1 MYSKIGSR
9 PWRIETRLTLWFGV
23 AACALAGAVA
33 GANYWLLETQR
44 TQDADEWMAGT
55 AQSLHKKP
63 DKTTVGDLGW
73 GDDDLMIRVIGPD
86 GQVRFE
92 SPAMDRLLAP
102 DTFPEPSAV
111 GTDWSGDG
119 KWYRLLSYRIDGWTY
134 QLASD
139 QTHDQDLFARYRQ
152 NLLFAIV
159 PTVAL
164 GLVGGYVLAR
174 RGLRPLRE
182 VTAAVR
188 VVSPSRLGDRIPV
201 AALPAELLALAD
213 AFNGVMDRL
222 QEAFTRLDQFSADIA
237 HELRTPVHNLRG
249 GVEVAMARDR
259 TPAEYRR
266 TLDGVLAEAD
276 RLNRLIDRL
285 LLLARIEDPRRAL
298 SLEPTDISG
307 ELDAIR
313 EFFDPSAA
321 AAQVAVRVDAP
332 AGLSA
337 WLDRALLQRAMS
349 NLVGNALAHT
359 PAGGTVTLSAA
370 AGPAEITLAV
380 ADTGT
385 GISAEDLPRL
395 FDRYHRSARAKADG
409 RGVGLGL
416 AIVQRVVELHGG
428 VVAVESEPGRGTT
441 IRLTFPGRPEH
452 DTDVIFVPRS

>member
-1 MYSKIGSR
+1 G
-9 PWRIETRLTLWFGV
+9 
-23 AACALAGAVA
+23 
-33 GANYWLLETQR
+33 
-44 TQDADEWMAGT
+44 
-55 AQSLHKKP
+55 
-63 DKTTVGDLGW
+63 
-73 GDDDLMIRVIGPD
+73 
-86 GQVRFE
+86 
-92 SPAMDRLLAP
+92 
-102 DTFPEPSAV
+102 
-111 GTDWSGDG
+111 
-119 KWYRLLSYRIDGWTY
+119 
-134 QLASD
+134 
-139 QTHDQDLFARYRQ
+139 LFARYRQ
-152 NLLFAIV
+152 NLLFAVV

-188 VVSPSRLGDRIPV
+188 VVSPGRLGDRIPV
-201 AALPAELLALAD
+201 AALPAELRALAD
-213 AFNGVMDRL
+213 AVHGRVERPQEGV
-222 QEAFTRLDQFSADIA
+222 TRLDQFSADIA

-249 GVEVAMARDR
+249 GVEVAMSRDR

-298 SLEPTDISG
+298 ALEPTDIPG

-313 EFFDPSAA
+313 EFFDPAAA
-321 AAQVAVRVDAP
+321 AAQVAVRVDVP
-332 AGLSA
+332 AGLTA
-337 WLDRALLQRAMS
+337 RLDRALLQRAVS
-349 NLVGNALAHT
+349 NLVGNAPAHP
-359 PAGGTVTLSAA
+359 PAGGTAPLSAA
-370 AGPAEITLAV
+370 ASPAGTTLAV

-428 VVAVESEPGRGTT
+428 MVAVESEPGRGTT
-441 IRLTFPGRPEH
+441 IRLTFPGPTEH
-452 DTDVIFVPRS
+452 

>member
-1 MYSKIGSR
+1 MSSKIGGR
-9 PWRIETRLTLWFGV
+9 PWPIETRLALWFGV

-44 TQDADEWMAGT
+44 AQDADGWLAGT
-55 AQSLHKKP
+55 AEYLHSKP
-63 DKTTVGDLGW
+63 DKTAARDLGW
-73 GDDDLMIRVIGPD
+73 SDEDLMIRVIGPD

-92 SPAMDRLLAP
+92 SPSMDRLLPP
-102 DTFPEPSAV
+102 DIFPEPSAV
-111 GTDWSGDG
+111 GTDWLGDG
-119 KWYRLLSYRIDGWTY
+119 NRYRLLSYRTDGWTY
-134 QLASD
+134 QLATN
-139 QTHDQDLFARYRQ
+139 QPHDRDLFARYRQ
-152 NLLFAIV
+152 NLLFAVV

-182 VTAAVR
+182 VTAAVQ
-188 VVSPSRLGDRIPV
+188 VVSPGRLGDRISV
-201 AALPAELLALAD
+201 AALPAELRALAD

-249 GVEVAMARDR
+249 GVEVAMSRDR
-259 TPAEYRR
+259 TPAEYRQ

-298 SLEPTDISG
+298 ALEPTDIPG

-321 AAQVAVRVDAP
+321 AGRVALRVDAP
-332 AGLSA
+332 AGLNA
-337 WLDRALLQRAMS
+337 RLDRALLQRAVS

-370 AGPAEITLAV
+370 PGPAGITLAV

-385 GISAEDLPRL
+385 GIPPDDLPRL

-428 VVAVESEPGRGTT
+428 MIAVESEPGQGTT

-452 DTDVIFVPRS
+452 DTDVIFGPRS